1 MRYLA
6 VSIDTKD
13 KKVLVVG
20 GGKVA
25 YRKVKV
31 LVKTDFTIDI
41 VSKDF
46 VDDFKSLET
55 NPKIS
60 FIWKDLDENFILE
73 AYDYLIIAS
82 SDKNLNESLEDQA
95 KQKKIPFLNASTS
108 ENSDFIMNK
117 IISQEDLSIS
127 LSTGGKNPGL
137 LGILAGKIE
146 ELLADLDYEK
156 ITELNKIRQDLVAR
170 GEKNIGQTIR
180 DLYSKPLD
188 QIKKYGE
195 ENCK

>member
-20 GGKVA
+20 GGRVA
-25 YRKVKV
+25 FRKVKV
-31 LVKTDFTIDI
+31 LVETDFTIDI
-41 VSKDF
+41 ISKDF
-46 VDDFKSLET
+46 VDDFKSLEA

-60 FIWKDLDENFILE
+60 FIWKDIDQSFILG

-82 SDKNLNESLEDQA
+82 SDKSLNENLEDQA
-95 KQKKIPFLNASTS
+95 RQKKIPFLNASTS

-117 IISQEDLSIS
+117 ILSQGDLTIS
-127 LSTGGKNPGL
+127 LSTGGKNPSL
-137 LGILAGKIE
+137 LEILSDQVE

-180 DLYSKPLD
+180 DLYARPLD

>member
-25 YRKVKV
+25 FRKVKV
-31 LVKTDFTIDI
+31 LVETDFSIDI

-46 VDDFKSLET
+46 VDDFKSLEE

-60 FIWKDLDENFILE
+60 FIWKDLDQSFVLG

-82 SDKNLNESLEDQA
+82 SDKTLNENLEDQA
-95 KQKKIPFLNASTS
+95 RQKKIPFLNASTS

-117 IISQEDLSIS
+117 ILSQGDISIS

-137 LGILAGKIE
+137 LGILSGKIE

-156 ITELNKIRQDLVAR
+156 IEALNKIRQDLIAR

>member
-20 GGKVA
+20 GGRVA
-25 YRKVKV
+25 FRKVKV
-31 LVKTDFTIDI
+31 LVETEFTIDI

-60 FIWKDLDENFILE
+60 FIWKDLDQSFVLGD
-73 AYDYLIIAS
+73 YDYLLIAS
-82 SDKNLNESLEDQA
+82 SDKTLNENLENQA
-95 KQKKIPFLNASTS
+95 RQKKIPFLNASTS

-117 IISQEDLSIS
+117 IVSQEDLTIS

-137 LGILAGKIE
+137 LGILSGKIE

-170 GEKNIGQTIR
+170 GEKNIGPTIR